1 MEINSRGER
10 SVGAIMDPCVRFEL
24 WGGNVFV
31 FVMTV
36 GEAPHVRVGEYSV
49 LMKETK
55 AIQA

>member
-1 MEINSRGER
+1 
-10 SVGAIMDPCVRFEL
+10 MDPCVRFEL
-24 WGGNVFV
+24 WGNVFV

>member
-1 MEINSRGER
+1 MEIYSRGER

-24 WGGNVFV
+24 WGNVFV